1 MSVMLLSFSY
11 LEANVADVILY
22 ITAKR
27 TMEIGQELR
36 SMGYVQGVDFDY
48 AYYQEKYD
56 NFSHDPIVKRH
67 ARFTFYNDSN
77 ASYFALKWQ

>member
-1 MSVMLLSFSY
+1 M
-11 LEANVADVILY
+11 ADVVLF

-36 SMGYVQGVDFDY
+36 TMGYIQGVDFDY

-56 NFSHDPIVKRH
+56 NFSHDPVVKRH

-77 ASYFALKWQ
+77 ASYFALRWI

>member
-1 MSVMLLSFSY
+1 MT
-11 LEANVADVILY
+11 DVILY

-36 SMGYVQGVDFDY
+36 TMGYIQGVDFDY

-56 NFSHDPIVKRH
+56 NFSHDPVVKRH

-77 ASYFALKWQ
+77 ASYFALRWI

>member
-1 MSVMLLSFSY
+1 M
-11 LEANVADVILY
+11 ADVILY

-36 SMGYVQGVDFDY
+36 TMGYVQGVDFDY

-67 ARFTFYNDSN
+67 ARFTFYNDTN
-77 ASYFALKWQ
+77 ASYFALRWL

>member
-1 MSVMLLSFSY
+1 M
-11 LEANVADVILY
+11 ADVILY

-36 SMGYVQGVDFDY
+36 TMGYVQGVDFDY

-67 ARFTFYNDSN
+67 ARFTFYNDTN

>member
-1 MSVMLLSFSY
+1 M
-11 LEANVADVILY
+11 ADVILY

-36 SMGYVQGVDFDY
+36 TMGYIQGVDFDY

-67 ARFTFYNDSN
+67 ARFTFYNDAN
-77 ASYFALKWQ
+77 ASYFALKWL

>member
-1 MSVMLLSFSY
+1 MLLSFSY

-36 SMGYVQGVDFDY
+36 TMGWIQGVDFDY

>member
-1 MSVMLLSFSY
+1 M
-11 LEANVADVILY
+11 ADVILY

-36 SMGYVQGVDFDY
+36 STGWRQGIDFDY

-56 NFSHDPIVKRH
+56 NFSHDPVVKRH

-77 ASYFALKWQ
+77 ASYFILRYG

>member
-1 MSVMLLSFSY
+1 
-11 LEANVADVILY
+11 VADVILY
-22 ITAKR
+22 ITAKK

-36 SMGYVQGVDFDY
+36 TMGYIQGVDFDY

-77 ASYFALKWQ
+77 ASYFALKWL

>member
-1 MSVMLLSFSY
+1 
-11 LEANVADVILY
+11 VADVILY

-36 SMGYVQGVDFDY
+36 SMGYIQGVDFDY

-56 NFSHDPIVKRH
+56 NFSHDPIIKRH

>member
-1 MSVMLLSFSY
+1 
-11 LEANVADVILY
+11 VADVILY

-36 SMGYVQGVDFDY
+36 TMGYIQGVDFDY

-67 ARFTFYNDSN
+67 ARFTFYDDSN
-77 ASYFALKWQ
+77 ASYFALRWL

>member
-1 MSVMLLSFSY
+1 M
-11 LEANVADVILY
+11 ADVILY

-36 SMGYVQGVDFDY
+36 TMGYVQGVDFDY

-67 ARFTFYNDSN
+67 ARFTFYNDTN
-77 ASYFALKWQ
+77 ASYFALKWL

>member
-1 MSVMLLSFSY
+1 
-11 LEANVADVILY
+11 VADVILY

-36 SMGYVQGVDFDY
+36 TMGYIQGVDFDY

-67 ARFTFYNDSN
+67 ARFTFYNDAN
-77 ASYFALKWQ
+77 ASYFALKWL

>member
-1 MSVMLLSFSY
+1 
-11 LEANVADVILY
+11 VADVILY

-36 SMGYVQGVDFDY
+36 TMGYIQGVDFDY

-67 ARFTFYNDSN
+67 ARFTFYDDSN
-77 ASYFALKWQ
+77 ASYFALRWQ

>member
-1 MSVMLLSFSY
+1 M
-11 LEANVADVILY
+11 ADVILY

-36 SMGYVQGVDFDY
+36 TMGYVQGVDFDY
-48 AYYQEKYD
+48 AYYQEKYA

-67 ARFTFYNDSN
+67 ARFTFYNDTN
-77 ASYFALKWQ
+77 ASYFALKWL

>member
-1 MSVMLLSFSY
+1 
-11 LEANVADVILY
+11 VADVILY

-36 SMGYVQGVDFDY
+36 SMGYIQGVDFDY
-48 AYYQEKYD
+48 AYYRTEYD
-56 NFSHDPIVKRH
+56 NFSHDPIQVRH
-67 ARFTFYNDSN
+67 AVFTFYNDTN

>member
-1 MSVMLLSFSY
+1 
-11 LEANVADVILY
+11 VADVVLF

-36 SMGYVQGVDFDY
+36 TMGYIQGVDFDY

-56 NFSHDPIVKRH
+56 NFSHDPVVKRH

-77 ASYFALKWQ
+77 ASYFALRWI

>member
-1 MSVMLLSFSY
+1 
-11 LEANVADVILY
+11 VADVILY
-22 ITAKR
+22 ITAKQ

-36 SMGYVQGVDFDY
+36 SMGYIQGVDFDY

-67 ARFTFYNDSN
+67 AIFTFYNDSN

>member
-1 MSVMLLSFSY
+1 
-11 LEANVADVILY
+11 VADVILY

-36 SMGYVQGVDFDY
+36 SMGYIQGVDFDY

-67 ARFTFYNDSN
+67 ARFTFYDDSN
-77 ASYFALKWQ
+77 ASYFALKWL

>member
-1 MSVMLLSFSY
+1 
-11 LEANVADVILY
+11 VADVILY

-36 SMGYVQGVDFDY
+36 TMGYIQGVDFDY

>member
-1 MSVMLLSFSY
+1 M
-11 LEANVADVILY
+11 ADVILY

-56 NFSHDPIVKRH
+56 NFSHEPIVKRH

-77 ASYFALKWQ
+77 ASYFALRWQ

>member
-1 MSVMLLSFSY
+1 
-11 LEANVADVILY
+11 VADIVLY

-36 SMGYVQGVDFDY
+36 TMGYVQGVDFDY

-67 ARFTFYNDSN
+67 ARFTFYNDTN
-77 ASYFALKWQ
+77 ASYFALKWL

>member
-1 MSVMLLSFSY
+1 M
-11 LEANVADVILY
+11 ADVILY

-36 SMGYVQGVDFDY
+36 TMGYVQGVDFDY

-56 NFSHDPIVKRH
+56 NFSHEPVVKRH

-77 ASYFALKWQ
+77 ASYFVLRWQ

>member
-1 MSVMLLSFSY
+1 M
-11 LEANVADVILY
+11 ADVILY

-36 SMGYVQGVDFDY
+36 TMGYVQGVDFDY

-67 ARFTFYNDSN
+67 AKFTFYNDTN
-77 ASYFALKWQ
+77 ASYFALKWL

>member
-1 MSVMLLSFSY
+1 M
-11 LEANVADVILY
+11 ADVILY

-67 ARFTFYNDSN
+67 ARFTFYNDTN
-77 ASYFALKWQ
+77 ASYFALKWI

>member
-1 MSVMLLSFSY
+1 
-11 LEANVADVILY
+11 VADVILY

-67 ARFTFYNDSN
+67 ARFTFYNDTN
-77 ASYFALKWQ
+77 ASYFALKWL

>member
-1 MSVMLLSFSY
+1 MTQH
-11 LEANVADVILY
+11 VILY
-22 ITAKR
+22 IDAKR
-27 TMEIGQELR
+27 TMEIGNELR
-36 SMGYVQGVDFDY
+36 TNGWIQGVDFDY

-56 NFSHDPIVKRH
+56 NFSHEPIVKRH

>member
-1 MSVMLLSFSY
+1 M
-11 LEANVADVILY
+11 ADVILY

-36 SMGYVQGVDFDY
+36 TMGYIQGVDFDY

-67 ARFTFYNDSN
+67 ARFTFYNDTN
-77 ASYFALKWQ
+77 ASYFALKW

>member
-1 MSVMLLSFSY
+1 M
-11 LEANVADVILY
+11 ADVILY

-36 SMGYVQGVDFDY
+36 STGWVQGVDFDY

-56 NFSHDPIVKRH
+56 NFSHDPVVKRH

>member
-1 MSVMLLSFSY
+1 M
-11 LEANVADVILY
+11 ADVILY

-36 SMGYVQGVDFDY
+36 STGWRQGIDFDY

-56 NFSHDPIVKRH
+56 NFSHDPVVKRH
-67 ARFTFYNDSN
+67 AKFTFYNDTN
-77 ASYFALKWQ
+77 ASYFILRYV

>member
-1 MSVMLLSFSY
+1 M
-11 LEANVADVILY
+11 ADVILY

-48 AYYQEKYD
+48 AYYKAVYD

-77 ASYFALKWQ
+77 ASYFALRWG

>member
-1 MSVMLLSFSY
+1 M
-11 LEANVADVILY
+11 ADVILY

-36 SMGYVQGVDFDY
+36 TMGYVQGVDFDY